1 MFDKSHF
8 FKERLRVSP
17 ELAERARAR
26 WGIVHHAVEA
36 IHASQ
41 TAEFGAGL
49 LQPETVPQQS
59 VARESVSRHE
69 AVRAAQVGSN
79 VFGLEAYSAQRQ
91 QTAAEVEAMGQRRL
105 AEQARLNAEL
115 ARYGGEEN
123 YNGQLAA

>member
-26 WGIVHHAVEA
+26 WGIIHHAVEA
-36 IHASQ
+36 IHASE

-49 LQPETVPQQS
+49 LQPETVSPQPVVQES
-59 VARESVSRHE
+59 GSRRE
-69 AVRAAQVGSN
+69 ATRAAQVGSN
-79 VFGLEAYSAQRQ
+79 VFGLEAYSVQRQ
-91 QTAAEVEAMGQRRL
+91 QTAAEVEAMGLQRL

-115 ARYGGEEN
+115 ARHGGEEH